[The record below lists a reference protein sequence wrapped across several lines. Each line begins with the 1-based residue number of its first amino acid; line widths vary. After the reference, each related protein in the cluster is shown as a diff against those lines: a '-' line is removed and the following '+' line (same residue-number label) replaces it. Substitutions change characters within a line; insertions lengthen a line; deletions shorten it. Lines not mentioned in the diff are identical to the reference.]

1 MPISIA
7 TTEVLPLCPLPQQ
20 LSTQPTGFL
29 SLHLLE
35 ALGGCLS
42 QDLSWR
48 LFCLYLGSV
57 AALGFSSFINS
68 LSRDKR
74 VTVPWEITTKRKEGY
89 LGIALI

>member
-1 MPISIA
+1 MPISSA